1 MANLAFRTVRAAPTE
16 IATPLLV
23 LPYFEGEPAPRG
35 AAAEVDRKLQGQLSR
50 LLESGDFKG
59 KRDEALVLYPPAG
72 SLGAE
77 RVVLVGLGR
86 RGDYSLERL
95 RRAVGSAVRQAE
107 RVGATGLAL
116 GFEFQDGLPG
126 ELAGSNGAQAAT
138 EAAVLAAW
146 DFRAFKTQGEGAGG
160 AGKNGAGVGAPRVS
174 ELVLLARDEAEEKA
188 LSEGARYGEV
198 VARAENLARELQ
210 SNPGNVATPS
220 YLAAVAERIGRER
233 GLEVTIFDRAALEQ
247 EGMGALLAVAQG
259 SEQEPRFIVLEYR
272 GQGAPEGGP
281 LVLVG
286 KGVTFDSG
294 GISIKPA
301 ERMEEMKYDMSGAAA
316 VLGATQAIA
325 ELGLPVH
332 LVALIPSTE
341 NLLSGKAVKPGDI
354 IKSHLGKTIE
364 VVNTDAEGRLILADA
379 LSYAQRYRPRAIVD
393 AATLTGAC
401 VIALGS
407 HAIGLMGTD
416 QELVD
421 EVRAAGE
428 RTGERCWPLP
438 LWDEFRPQIDSNFAD
453 LKNTGGRPAGTITA
467 GLFLKEF
474 AGDAPWAHLD
484 IAGTAYRDEPTPYL
498 RKGATGSPTRLFVE
512 WVRARATH

>member
-1 MANLAFRTVRAAPTE
+1 MANLEYTIVRADPAE

-23 LPYFEGEPAPRG
+23 LPHFEGEPVPTG
-35 AAAEVDRKLQGQLSR
+35 AAAEIDRELRGQITR
-50 LLESGDFKG
+50 LIERGDFKG
-59 KRDEALVLYPPAG
+59 KKDEAVVLYPAEG
-72 SLGAE
+72 AIGAE
-77 RVVLVGLGR
+77 RLVLVGLGKR
-86 RGDYSLERL
+86 TDYSLERL
-95 RRAVGSAVRQAE
+95 RRAVGTAVRQAE
-107 RVGATGLAL
+107 RCGAPGLAL
-116 GFEFQDGLPG
+116 AFEFQD
-126 ELAGSNGAQAAT
+126 ELSKELSGRHGAQAAT
-138 EAAVLAAW
+138 EAAVLSSW
-146 DFRAFKTQGEGAGG
+146 DFRAFKTRDQESGG
-160 AGKNGAGVGAPRVS
+160 PTVS
-174 ELVLLARDEAEEKA
+174 SLALIARDGGEEEELRK
-188 LSEGARYGEV
+188 GARIGAI
-198 VARAENLARELQ
+198 VARGENLARELQ
-210 SNPGNVATPS
+210 ATPGNVATPTH
-220 YLAAVAERIGRER
+220 LGEVAERIGRER
-233 GLEVTIFDRAALEQ
+233 SLAVTVLDRAALEE
-247 EGMGALLAVAQG
+247 EGMRTLLAVSQG
-259 SEQEPRFIVLEYR
+259 SEQEPRLIILEYR
-272 GQGAPEGGP
+272 GAGAPEGGP

-325 ELGLPVH
+325 DLGLPVH
-332 LVALIPSTE
+332 LVSIIPSTE
-341 NLLSGKAVKPGDI
+341 NLLSGKALKPGDI
-354 IKSHLGKTIE
+354 IRSHLGKTIE

-379 LSYAQRYRPRAIVD
+379 LSYAQRFKPRAIVD

-401 VIALGS
+401 VIARGN

-416 QELVD
+416 QRLID

-438 LWDEFRPQIDSNFAD
+438 LWDEFRPQIDSNYAD

-484 IAGTAYRDEPTPYL
+484 IAGTAYRDEALPYL

-512 WVRARATH
+512 WVRARVDH

>member
-1 MANLAFRTVRAAPTE
+1 V
-16 IATPLLV
+16 
-23 LPYFEGEPAPRG
+23 
-35 AAAEVDRKLQGQLSR
+35 
-50 LLESGDFKG
+50 
-59 KRDEALVLYPPAG
+59 
-72 SLGAE
+72 
-77 RVVLVGLGR
+77 
-86 RGDYSLERL
+86 
-95 RRAVGSAVRQAE
+95 
-107 RVGATGLAL
+107 
-116 GFEFQDGLPG
+116 
-126 ELAGSNGAQAAT
+126 QAAT

-146 DFRAFKTQGEGAGG
+146 DFRAFKTQGEGTQGG
-160 AGKNGAGVGAPRVS
+160 AGAAPRVS
-174 ELVLLARDEAEEKA
+174 EFVHHARDEAEEEV

-198 VARAENLARELQ
+198 VARAENLTRELQ

-220 YLAAVAERIGRER
+220 YLAEVAERIGKER
-233 GLEVTIFDRAALEQ
+233 GLEVTILDRAAMQQ

>member
-1 MANLAFRTVRAAPTE
+1 MANLAYRIVRAAPTE

-23 LPYFEGEPAPRG
+23 LPCFEGETAPRG
-35 AAAEVDRKLQGQLSR
+35 AAAEVDRELQGQLAR
-50 LLESGDFKG
+50 LLERGDFKG
-59 KRDEALVLYPPAG
+59 KRDEALVVYPPAG

-77 RVVLVGLGR
+77 RVALVGLGR
-86 RGDYSLERL
+86 HDDYTLERL

-116 GFEFQDGLPG
+116 GFEFQDGLPAEQG
-126 ELAGSNGAQAAT
+126 GRNGAHAAI
-138 EAAVLAAW
+138 EAAVLGAW
-146 DFRAFKTQGEGAGG
+146 DFRAFKTQGEGAAKGE
-160 AGKNGAGVGAPRVS
+160 AGTGRPQVA
-174 ELVLLARDEAEEKA
+174 EIVLLARDEAEEEA
-188 LSEGARYGEV
+188 LAEGARYGEI
-198 VARAENLARELQ
+198 VARAENLTRDLQ

-220 YLAAVAERIGRER
+220 YLAEVAERIGRER
-233 GLEVTIFDRAALEQ
+233 GLEVTILDRAAMQ
-247 EGMGALLAVAQG
+247 REGMGALLAVAQG

-301 ERMEEMKYDMSGAAA
+301 LNMEEMKYDMSGAAA

-325 ELGLPVH
+325 ELALPVH
-332 LVALIPSTE
+332 LVSIIPSTE
-341 NLLSGKAVKPGDI
+341 NLLSGRAVKPGDI

-364 VVNTDAEGRLILADA
+364 VVNTDAEGRLILSDA
-379 LSYAQRYRPRAIVD
+379 LSYARRYNPRAIVD

-407 HAIGLMGTD
+407 HASGLMGNNE
-416 QELVD
+416 ELIA

-438 LWDEFRPQIDSNFAD
+438 LWADYRPQIDSNFAD
-453 LKNTGGRPAGTITA
+453 IKNTGGRPAGTITA
-467 GLFLKEF
+467 GLFLQEF
-474 AGDAPWAHLD
+474 VDDVPWAHLD
-484 IAGTAYRDEPTPYL
+484 IAGTAYREEPTPYL
-498 RKGATGSPTRLFVE
+498 RKGATGIPTRLFVE
-512 WVRARATH
+512 WVRARSKD